1 MEDAQLIVQF
11 LVRCGTAAL
20 CGMVIGLERE
30 LKNKPAGFRTNTLIC
45 LGAAI
50 YTDVGLLLA
59 NGNGSAAGDP
69 ARIAAQIVTGIGFLG
84 AGCIIQ
90 DRGEVHGLT
99 TAATIWVVA
108 AIGIVAG
115 VGHPVLALIL
125 TGGTT
130 LALAALRVLERRY
143 IDPEKNDTAN

>member
-1 MEDAQLIVQF
+1 MEDAQLIAQF

-30 LKNKPAGFRTNTLIC
+30 LKGKPAGFRTNTLIC

-50 YTDVGLLLA
+50 YTDVGLLLS

-69 ARIAAQIVTGIGFLG
+69 GRVAAQVVTGVGFLG

-90 DRGEVHGLT
+90 DRGQVRGLT

-125 TGGTT
+125 TGGATLT
-130 LALAALRVLERRY
+130 LAVLRVLERRY
-143 IDPEKNDTAN
+143 IEPEQNDPTN